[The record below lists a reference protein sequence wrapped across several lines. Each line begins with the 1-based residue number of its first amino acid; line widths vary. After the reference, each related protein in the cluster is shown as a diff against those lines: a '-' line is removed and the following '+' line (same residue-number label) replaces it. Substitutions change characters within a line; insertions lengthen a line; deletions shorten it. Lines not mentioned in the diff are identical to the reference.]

1 MVKTSV
7 KVTLAKLCRER
18 LGLRAEL
25 GVIILILINLHH
37 PGCHDAELEQALAHS
52 LSKFCSS
59 SVTLT
64 VSTFT

>member
-25 GVIILILINLHH
+25 GGDNSYS
-37 PGCHDAELEQALAHS
+37 DQ
-52 LSKFCSS
+52 SS
-59 SVTLT
+59 PSRM
-64 VSTFT
+64 S

>member
-25 GVIILILINLHH
+25 GVINLILINHH
-37 PGCHDAELEQALAHS
+37 HDVMMQN
-52 LSKFCSS
+52 LSK
-59 SVTLT
+59 L
-64 VSTFT
+64 